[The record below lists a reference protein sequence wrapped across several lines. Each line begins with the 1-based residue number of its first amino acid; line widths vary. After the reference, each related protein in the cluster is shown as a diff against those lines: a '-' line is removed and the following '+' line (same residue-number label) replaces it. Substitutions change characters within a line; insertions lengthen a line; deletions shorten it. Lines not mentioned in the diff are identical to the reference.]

1 MGGDKKLETMSEEI
15 KLLKG
20 ELKQSLASVRDYLL
34 NMELPTSEFSNI
46 LEALGSGEGQKVTMT
61 GTLGTPQNSKPI
73 EETREE
79 VSEAEPQMPSED
91 DNLIDVE
98 ESPTDESD
106 ELAENS
112 LTGEDENL
120 ANQDEE
126 LSCEETPLA
135 ENEPNEDSQPETPD
149 EAEET
154 MTPESELPLEEN
166 LPMDFNKITTEAS
179 QTTPKVNML
188 ANLITWVARA
198 KKEIGYDRIPTFL
211 EVYGISGHLS
221 AELKEVIIHL
231 AEITTEKPEV
241 VNDPEVWSQAM
252 LSLHGILTGGD
263 APLHPVVP
271 FPTDVNGEVSIE
283 DETTD
288 EEKLAEAP
296 FKLKLVFPNG
306 DGKDKEFCINLTPEV
321 DDSNGSVN
329 QRKN

>member
-34 NMELPTSEFSNI
+34 DMELPTSEFSNI
-46 LEALGSGEGQKVTMT
+46 LEALGGGEGQKVTMT
-61 GTLGTPQNSKPI
+61 GTLGVPQDSKPI

-166 LPMDFNKITTEAS
+166 LPRDFT
-179 QTTPKVNML
+179 
-188 ANLITWVARA
+188 
-198 KKEIGYDRIPTFL
+198 
-211 EVYGISGHLS
+211 
-221 AELKEVIIHL
+221 
-231 AEITTEKPEV
+231 
-241 VNDPEVWSQAM
+241 
-252 LSLHGILTGGD
+252 
-263 APLHPVVP
+263 
-271 FPTDVNGEVSIE
+271 
-283 DETTD
+283 
-288 EEKLAEAP
+288 
-296 FKLKLVFPNG
+296 
-306 DGKDKEFCINLTPEV
+306 
-321 DDSNGSVN
+321 
-329 QRKN
+329 